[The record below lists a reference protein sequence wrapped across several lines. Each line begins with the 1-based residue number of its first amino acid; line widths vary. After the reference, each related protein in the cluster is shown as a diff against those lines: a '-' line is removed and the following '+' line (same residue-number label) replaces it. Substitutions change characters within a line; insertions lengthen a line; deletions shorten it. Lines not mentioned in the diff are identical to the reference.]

1 MQVHSLTRFIAA
13 PFGFALVY
21 IFYQSAVEYDFRDEY
36 SWLIFPLLL
45 ICVAL
50 YIFSPQ
56 IDFWFHQKYPVN
68 LDAPVIDWLEHQFP
82 FYQSLNTEERIR
94 FQHRLSLFMEAKE
107 YSLMK
112 VEKLDMPEDMK
123 FIIAA
128 HAVWLNF
135 GRKEYLLDKFERII
149 AYMHPFPTPFYKQ
162 LHTTEAEIQ
171 DGVVLL
177 SFEYI
182 LRALKEKG
190 NYNIGIH
197 GFADAFCEMNHE
209 IEWPKL
215 SKEDEE
221 LLEEISGLS
230 HQRICDTV
238 GFERVDHVLVAI
250 HHYLRYP
257 DTFQKRI
264 PRLYQ
269 QVDSIFKLS
278 TIHERAEA

>member
-36 SWLIFPLLL
+36 SWLIFPLLV

-50 YIFSPQ
+50 YMFSPH
-56 IDFWFHQKYPVN
+56 IDFWFHEKYPVA
-68 LDAPVIDWLEHQFP
+68 LDKPVVDWLENQFS
-82 FYQSLNTEERIR
+82 FYQQLNAEDRIR

-107 YSLMK
+107 YSFMK
-112 VEKLDMPEDMK
+112 VEKMEMPEDMK

-135 GRKEYLLDKFERII
+135 GRDDYLLNKFERII

-162 LHTTEAEIQ
+162 LHTAEAEIQ

-182 LRALKEKG
+182 LRALREDG
-190 NYNIGIH
+190 NYNIGLH
-197 GFADAFCEMNHE
+197 GFADAFCEMNGD
-209 IEWPKL
+209 IEWPHL
-215 SKEDEE
+215 TKENEE
-221 LLEEISGLS
+221 SLEQVSGLS
-230 HQRICDTV
+230 YQRICSTV
-238 GFERVDHVLVAI
+238 GFERVDFVLVAI

-257 DTFQKRI
+257 SNFKKHLPYIYSQLDT
-264 PRLYQ
+264 
-269 QVDSIFKLS
+269 IFNLS
-278 TIHERAEA
+278 TIHERAAT